1 MIPVYPV
8 DMIRK
13 ADAETIRRQGISS
26 WQLMERAARACF
38 DFLAENEPE
47 AFEPASGQN
56 PLAKPAESA
65 GLAALP
71 QPAETAEESCPQSIA
86 EGKGIAGAE
95 CPGKRQ
101 ASRCPKFV
109 IFCGRG
115 NNGGDGFALA
125 RMLKE
130 RGCPVEVWMP
140 DKKEGRFSPD
150 AGRNAQLMQET
161 NVPSRIFGQDG
172 LPEIRKEDIL
182 IDALVGTGLEGRL
195 DEATAAVVE
204 FINTCCG
211 TKYSIDIP
219 SGLMADK
226 PTPREN
232 PVVEN
237 SLCLSFQFAKKAFL
251 WPENGGRPAGF
262 VLLDIGLDEDFMREN
277 PAEAYLL
284 QDRDAARNLPRRPK
298 FAHKG
303 LFGRDLLIAGSLG
316 MAGAAVLAGRAAL
329 KSGCGVLSIASCPDN
344 RLVLQT
350 AVPEALFI
358 DQTQIDWAK
367 LTFCSAIGI
376 GPGIG
381 TSEHAVR
388 LLKNVLQF
396 CQVPLVIDAD
406 GLNILARNPTLLEF
420 LPKGRCILTP
430 HLKEFERLAG
440 KASGSPERL
449 RRQQEFSDRYGA
461 VVVLKGAH
469 TSISQPHAPGIR
481 ATGGAIPGQALLFN
495 TTGNPG
501 MATGGSG
508 DVLAGICL
516 SLLGQGLPAWQAAC
530 TAVYLHGLAGDYAA
544 LHCTEHAMTAAD
556 IIASLP
562 DAFRQISLQTHHDA
576 SIPGFAVF
584 S

>member
-8 DMIRK
+8 DIIRK

-47 AFEPASGQN
+47 AFEPASSRK

-65 GLAALP
+65 GLAAPP
-71 QPAETAEESCPQSIA
+71 QSAETAEESCPQSIA
-86 EGKGIAGAE
+86 EGKGITGAE
-95 CPGKRQ
+95 CSGKRQ
-101 ASRCPKFV
+101 ESRCPKFV

-150 AGRNAQLMQET
+150 AGRNAQLMQEK

-182 IDALVGTGLEGRL
+182 IDALVGTGLEGLL
-195 DEATAAVVE
+195 DEATASVVE

-226 PTPREN
+226 PTPKEN

-277 PAEAYLL
+277 PADAYLL

-303 LFGRDLLIAGSLG
+303 FFGRDLLIAGSLG

-358 DQTQIDWAK
+358 DQNLMDWAK
-367 LTFCSAIGI
+367 LANYSAIGI

-381 TSEHAVR
+381 TSDKAAL
-388 LLKNVLQF
+388 LLKNVLRF
-396 CQVPLVIDAD
+396 ATCPLVIDAD
-406 GLNILARNPTLLEF
+406 GLNLLAQDPTLLEF

-440 KASGSPERL
+440 KTEGGQERL
-449 RRQQEFSDRYGA
+449 RRQQEFSNLHG
-461 VVVLKGAH
+461 VVVALKGAH
-469 TSISQPHAPGIR
+469 TSISQP
-481 ATGGAIPGQALLFN
+481 GANVPVVPGQALLFN

-508 DVLAGICL
+508 DVLTGLCL

-544 LHCTEHAMTAAD
+544 LRETERGLTASDLITA
-556 IIASLP
+556 LP
-562 DAFRQISLQTHHDA
+562 DAFRQLQEA
-576 SIPGFAVF
+576 SGSA
-584 S
+584 

>member
-8 DMIRK
+8 DIIRK

-38 DFLAENEPE
+38 DFLFENEPE
-47 AFEPASGQN
+47 AFDPAS
-56 PLAKPAESA
+56 
-65 GLAALP
+65 
-71 QPAETAEESCPQSIA
+71 
-86 EGKGIAGAE
+86 
-95 CPGKRQ
+95 
-101 ASRCPKFV
+101 SRKPKFV

-125 RMLKE
+125 RMLNEK
-130 RGCPVEVWMP
+130 GSIVEVWMP
-140 DKKEGRFSPD
+140 DKKEGRYSPD
-150 AGRNAQLMQET
+150 AERNAQLLQET
-161 NVPSRIFGQDG
+161 NMPLRIFGQDG
-172 LPEIRKEDIL
+172 LPETGENDIL
-182 IDALVGTGLEGRL
+182 IDALVGTGLDGRL
-195 DEATAAVVE
+195 DEATAAVVD
-204 FINTCCG
+204 FINACSG
-211 TKYSIDIP
+211 KKYSIDIP

-251 WPENGGRPAGF
+251 WPENEGRPAGF

-277 PAEAYLL
+277 PADAYLL
-284 QDRDAARNLPRRPK
+284 QDRDAARNLPKRPK

-303 LFGRDLLIAGSLG
+303 LFGRDLLIAGSTG

-329 KSGCGVLSIASCPDN
+329 KSGCGVLSIASCADN

-358 DQTQIDWAK
+358 DPSLMDWAK
-367 LTFCSAIGI
+367 TAHYSAIGI

-381 TSEHAVR
+381 TSDEAAQW
-388 LLKNVLQF
+388 LKNVLRF
-396 CQVPLVIDAD
+396 AACPLVIDAD
-406 GLNILARNPTLLEF
+406 GLNLLAQAPTLLEF

-430 HLKEFERLAG
+430 HPKEFERLAG
-440 KASGSPERL
+440 KTSDSRERL

-469 TSISQPHAPGIR
+469 TSVSQPGGAGIR
-481 ATGGAIPGQALLFN
+481 TPGSVIPGPAMLFN

-508 DVLAGICL
+508 DVLTGLCL
-516 SLLGQGLPAWQAAC
+516 SLLGQGLSAWQAAY

-544 LHCTEHAMTAAD
+544 LRCTEHAMTASE
-556 IIASLP
+556 IIAALP
-562 DAFRQISLQTHHDA
+562 EAYRQLQR
-576 SIPGFAVF
+576 SNP

>member
-1 MIPVYPV
+1 
-8 DMIRK
+8 
-13 ADAETIRRQGISS
+13 
-26 WQLMERAARACF
+26 
-38 DFLAENEPE
+38 
-47 AFEPASGQN
+47 
-56 PLAKPAESA
+56 
-65 GLAALP
+65 
-71 QPAETAEESCPQSIA
+71 
-86 EGKGIAGAE
+86 
-95 CPGKRQ
+95 
-101 ASRCPKFV
+101 
-109 IFCGRG
+109 
-115 NNGGDGFALA
+115 
-125 RMLKE
+125 
-130 RGCPVEVWMP
+130 
-140 DKKEGRFSPD
+140 
-150 AGRNAQLMQET
+150 
-161 NVPSRIFGQDG
+161 
-172 LPEIRKEDIL
+172 
-182 IDALVGTGLEGRL
+182 
-195 DEATAAVVE
+195 
-204 FINTCCG
+204 
-211 TKYSIDIP
+211 
-219 SGLMADK
+219 MADK

-277 PAEAYLL
+277 PADAYLL

-303 LFGRDLLIAGSLG
+303 FFGRDLLIAGSLG

-358 DQTQIDWAK
+358 DQNLMDWAI
-367 LTFCSAIGI
+367 LANYSAIGI

-381 TSEHAVR
+381 TSDKAAL
-388 LLKNVLQF
+388 LLKNVLRF
-396 CQVPLVIDAD
+396 ATCPLVIDAD
-406 GLNILARNPTLLEF
+406 GLNLLARDPTLLEF

-440 KASGSPERL
+440 KTEGGQERL

-469 TSISQPHAPGIR
+469 TSISQLHAPGIR
-481 ATGGAIPGQALLFN
+481 ATGGASPGQALLFN

-508 DVLAGICL
+508 DVLTGLCL

-544 LHCTEHAMTAAD
+544 LRETERGLTASDLITA
-556 IIASLP
+556 LP
-562 DAFRQISLQTHHDA
+562 DAFRQLQEA
-576 SIPGFAVF
+576 SGSA
-584 S
+584 

>member
-8 DMIRK
+8 DIIRK

-47 AFEPASGQN
+47 AFEPASSRK

-65 GLAALP
+65 GLAAPP
-71 QPAETAEESCPQSIA
+71 QSAETAEESCPQSIA
-86 EGKGIAGAE
+86 EGKGITGAE
-95 CPGKRQ
+95 CSGKRQ
-101 ASRCPKFV
+101 ESRCPKFV

-150 AGRNAQLMQET
+150 AGRNAQLMQEK

-182 IDALVGTGLEGRL
+182 IDALVGTGLEGLL
-195 DEATAAVVE
+195 DEATASVVE

-226 PTPREN
+226 PTPKEN

-277 PAEAYLL
+277 PADAYLL

-303 LFGRDLLIAGSLG
+303 FFGRDLLIAGSLG

-358 DQTQIDWAK
+358 DQNLMDWAK
-367 LTFCSAIGI
+367 LANYSAIGI

-381 TSEHAVR
+381 TSDKAAL
-388 LLKNVLQF
+388 LLKNVLRF
-396 CQVPLVIDAD
+396 ATCPLVIDAD
-406 GLNILARNPTLLEF
+406 GLNLLAQDPTLLEF

-440 KASGSPERL
+440 KTEGGQERL
-449 RRQQEFSDRYGA
+449 RRQQEFSNLHG
-461 VVVLKGAH
+461 VVVALKGAH
-469 TSISQPHAPGIR
+469 TSISQP
-481 ATGGAIPGQALLFN
+481 GANVPAVPGQALLFN

-508 DVLAGICL
+508 DVLTGLCL
-516 SLLGQGLPAWQAAC
+516 SLLGQGLPAWQTAC

-544 LHCTEHAMTAAD
+544 LRETERGLTASDLITA
-556 IIASLP
+556 LP
-562 DAFRQISLQTHHDA
+562 DAFRQLQEA
-576 SIPGFAVF
+576 SGSA
-584 S
+584 

>member
-71 QPAETAEESCPQSIA
+71 QPAETAEESCPRSIA

-195 DEATAAVVE
+195 DEATATVAE

-358 DQTQIDWAK
+358 DPSLMDWAK
-367 LTFCSAIGI
+367 TAHYSAIGI

-381 TSEHAVR
+381 TSDEAVQW
-388 LLKNVLQF
+388 LKNVLRF
-396 CQVPLVIDAD
+396 AACPLVIDAD
-406 GLNILARNPTLLEF
+406 GLNLLAQDPTLLEF

-430 HLKEFERLAG
+430 HPKEFERLAG
-440 KASGSPERL
+440 KTSDSRERL

-469 TSISQPHAPGIR
+469 TSVSQPGSAGIR
-481 ATGGAIPGQALLFN
+481 TPGGVIPGPAMLFN

-508 DVLAGICL
+508 DVLTGLCL
-516 SLLGQGLPAWQAAC
+516 SLLGQGLSAWQAAY

-544 LHCTEHAMTAAD
+544 LRCTEHAMTASE
-556 IIASLP
+556 IIAALP
-562 DAFRQISLQTHHDA
+562 EAYRQLQR
-576 SIPGFAVF
+576 SNP

>member
-8 DMIRK
+8 DIIRK

-47 AFEPASGQN
+47 AFEPASSRK

-65 GLAALP
+65 GLAAPP
-71 QPAETAEESCPQSIA
+71 QSAETAEESCPQSIA
-86 EGKGIAGAE
+86 EGKGITGAE
-95 CPGKRQ
+95 CSGKRQ
-101 ASRCPKFV
+101 ESRCPKFV

-150 AGRNAQLMQET
+150 AGRNAQLMQEK
-161 NVPSRIFGQDG
+161 NVPLRIFGQDG

-182 IDALVGTGLEGRL
+182 IDALVGTGLEGLL
-195 DEATAAVVE
+195 DEATATVVE

-277 PAEAYLL
+277 PADAYLL

-303 LFGRDLLIAGSLG
+303 FFGRDLLIAGSLG

-358 DQTQIDWAK
+358 DQNLMDWAK
-367 LTFCSAIGI
+367 LANYSAIGI

-381 TSEHAVR
+381 TSDKAAL
-388 LLKNVLQF
+388 LLKNVLRF
-396 CQVPLVIDAD
+396 ATCPLVIDAD
-406 GLNILARNPTLLEF
+406 GLNLLAQDPTLLEF

-440 KASGSPERL
+440 KTEGGQERL
-449 RRQQEFSDRYGA
+449 RRQQEFSNLHG
-461 VVVLKGAH
+461 VVVALKGAH
-469 TSISQPHAPGIR
+469 TSISQP
-481 ATGGAIPGQALLFN
+481 GANVPVVPGQALLFN

-508 DVLAGICL
+508 DVLTGLCL

-544 LHCTEHAMTAAD
+544 LRETERGLTASDLITA
-556 IIASLP
+556 LP
-562 DAFRQISLQTHHDA
+562 DAFRQLQEA
-576 SIPGFAVF
+576 SGSA
-584 S
+584 

>member
-8 DMIRK
+8 DIIRK

-47 AFEPASGQN
+47 AFEPASSRK

-65 GLAALP
+65 GLAAPP
-71 QPAETAEESCPQSIA
+71 QSAETAEESCPQSIA
-86 EGKGIAGAE
+86 EGKGITGAE

-101 ASRCPKFV
+101 ESRCPKFV

-150 AGRNAQLMQET
+150 AGRNAQLMQEK
-161 NVPSRIFGQDG
+161 NVPLRIFSQDG

-182 IDALVGTGLEGRL
+182 IDALVGTGLEGLL
-195 DEATAAVVE
+195 DEATASVVE

-277 PAEAYLL
+277 PADAYLL

-303 LFGRDLLIAGSLG
+303 FFGRDLLIAGSLG

-358 DQTQIDWAK
+358 DQNLMDWAK
-367 LTFCSAIGI
+367 LANYSAIGI

-381 TSEHAVR
+381 TSDKAAL
-388 LLKNVLQF
+388 LLKNVLRF
-396 CQVPLVIDAD
+396 ATCPLVIDAD
-406 GLNILARNPTLLEF
+406 GLNLLAQDPTLLEF

-440 KASGSPERL
+440 KTEGGQKRL
-449 RRQQEFSDRYGA
+449 RRQQEFSNLHG
-461 VVVLKGAH
+461 VVVALKGAH
-469 TSISQPHAPGIR
+469 TSISQP
-481 ATGGAIPGQALLFN
+481 GANVPVVPGQALLFN

-508 DVLAGICL
+508 DVLTGLCL

-544 LHCTEHAMTAAD
+544 LRETERGLTASDLITA
-556 IIASLP
+556 LP
-562 DAFRQISLQTHHDA
+562 DAFRQLQEA
-576 SIPGFAVF
+576 SGSA
-584 S
+584 

>member
-8 DMIRK
+8 DIIRK
-13 ADAETIRRQGISS
+13 ADTETIRRQGISS

-47 AFEPASGQN
+47 AFEPASSRK

-65 GLAALP
+65 GLAEFAEVAATAPP
-71 QPAETAEESCPQSIA
+71 QSAETAEEACLQSIA
-86 EGKGIAGAE
+86 ERKEIAGAE

-101 ASRCPKFV
+101 ESRCPKFV

-150 AGRNAQLMQET
+150 AGRNAQLMQEK
-161 NVPSRIFGQDG
+161 NVPLRIFGQDG

-277 PAEAYLL
+277 PADAYLL

-303 LFGRDLLIAGSLG
+303 FFGRDLLIAGSLG

-358 DQTQIDWAK
+358 DQNLMDWAK
-367 LTFCSAIGI
+367 LANYSAIGI

-381 TSEHAVR
+381 TSDKAAL
-388 LLKNVLQF
+388 LLKNVLRF
-396 CQVPLVIDAD
+396 ATCPLVIDAD
-406 GLNILARNPTLLEF
+406 GLNLLARDPTLLEF

-440 KASGSPERL
+440 KTEGGQERL
-449 RRQQEFSDRYGA
+449 RRQQEFSNLHG
-461 VVVLKGAH
+461 VVVALKGAH
-469 TSISQPHAPGIR
+469 TSISQP
-481 ATGGAIPGQALLFN
+481 GANVPVVPGQALLFN

-508 DVLAGICL
+508 DVLTGLCL

-544 LHCTEHAMTAAD
+544 LRETERGLTASDLITA
-556 IIASLP
+556 LP
-562 DAFRQISLQTHHDA
+562 DAFRQLQEA
-576 SIPGFAVF
+576 SGSA
-584 S
+584 